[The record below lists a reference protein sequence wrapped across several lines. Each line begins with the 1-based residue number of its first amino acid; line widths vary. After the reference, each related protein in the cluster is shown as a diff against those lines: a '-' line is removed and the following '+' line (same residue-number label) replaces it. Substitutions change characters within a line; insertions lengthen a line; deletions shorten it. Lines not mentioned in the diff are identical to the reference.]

1 MQELIKAIK
10 QMKSG
15 KAAGV
20 DGIPP
25 EFQKDFIAFFL
36 LGSVD
41 KQLKFSYARWPPEK
55 RKI

>member
-1 MQELIKAIK
+1 MELDKLPSMQELIKAIK

-41 KQLKFSYARWPPEK
+41 KQL
-55 RKI
+55 